1 MSLPSPGFISEL
13 KGEIKRLEGEIERI
27 DIQTL
32 ALQEQ
37 RKLAQNEIKVVRK
50 MLRAKQHFEPGM
62 SVIDRIVV
70 VLKLAGNEPQT
81 TQSIGK
87 ALGVHGQ
94 PLSLRLRDGRERGI
108 FIKHGVKT
116 PFKWSLANWEGSND
130 DSLHRGTTG
139 GECQAQGGIG
149 QCGRD
154 SGSP

>member
-1 MSLPSPGFISEL
+1 MALPSPAFINEL

-27 DIQTL
+27 DIQAL

-37 RKLAQNEIKVVRK
+37 RKLVRDEIKSLRK
-50 MLRAKQHFEPGM
+50 MLKAKQHFEPGM
-62 SVIDRIVV
+62 TLFERIVV
-70 VLKLAGNEPQT
+70 ALKIAGNEPQT
-81 TQSIGK
+81 TKQIGE
-87 ALGVHGQ
+87 AVGVHGQ
-94 PLSLRLRDGRERGI
+94 VLSCRLRDGRAKGI
-108 FIKHGVKT
+108 LIKHGIDH